1 MTTLWVTR
9 AEFKSEYKDIT
20 GDSDDELITRLLK
33 AAQEAI
39 EGPGHGIGRT
49 VLAESDTTR
58 YLDACAPHTVN
69 KELFVSDVGD
79 LSSITTVTNGDAT
92 TVGSSLY
99 TYYPRNLTTHEPT
112 INKIVLLA
120 ASNGV
125 DWTYTDDPAN
135 AIAITGKW
143 GMWST
148 VAAIPEVFKLAV
160 IQLVAFN
167 MEQRSS
173 NTFDTI
179 AVPDAGIITIPK
191 GWPATVEKLL
201 GGWRRL

>member
-1 MTTLWVTR
+1 MTLWVTVN
-9 AEFKSEYKDIT
+9 EFKTEYKDIEA
-20 GDSDDELITRLLK
+20 GKDDAFIARLLQ

-58 YLDACAPHTVN
+58 YLDACTPHVVN

-79 LSSITTVTNGDAT
+79 LSAITTVTNGDASA
-92 TVGSSLY
+92 VGSSLY

-135 AIAITGKW
+135 AISITGKW

-148 VAAIPEVFKLAV
+148 VGAIPEVFKLAV
-160 IQLVAFN
+160 MQLVAFN
-167 MEQRSS
+167 LESRSS
-173 NTFDTI
+173 ATFDTV

-191 GWPATVEKLL
+191 GWPTTVEKLL